1 MPAAVFAKLR
11 PGAAADSCDHA
22 LCLDLVHHEMRRR
35 ELVKEVEVARETLS
49 HTEEAEKRSLS
60 AFTNIASLPEYAAL
74 EEQIARGEQRELRR
88 FLKTEMQARCDSYK
102 GDQTTDH
109 MRFKNEVAAQRARGR
124 VDARNGLRRE
134 KRAEAEE
141 RKAHA
146 EHLRAAAADV
156 KQRAAELAVARQL
169 RDDPVEQQRLQVEAR
184 VMRAAS
190 KMAERSTQRRS
201 RG

>member
-1 MPAAVFAKLR
+1 
-11 PGAAADSCDHA
+11 
-22 LCLDLVHHEMRRR
+22 
-35 ELVKEVEVARETLS
+35 
-49 HTEEAEKRSLS
+49 
-60 AFTNIASLPEYAAL
+60 
-74 EEQIARGEQRELRR
+74 
-88 FLKTEMQARCDSYK
+88 MQARCDSYK